1 MQATSLSESEII
13 LLQAVDAL
21 GGDVHI
27 SELKGAVRWQ
37 VRHITHKALG
47 TLQERGLLNRYARGC
62 YALTAIGRHALDT
75 VGEARGPHDSVA
87 LAGPL

>member
-1 MQATSLSESEII
+1 MRTILSEPEII

-37 VRHITHKALG
+37 VRQTTHKALG
-47 TLQERGLLNRYARGC
+47 MLQERGLLNRYARGC
-62 YALTAIGRHALDT
+62 YALTNFGRDALNS
-75 VGEARGPHDSVA
+75 VG
-87 LAGPL
+87 AGRSTHNATAPIRSL